1 MECSL
6 GMVGECKAVGDD
18 FQEHVSESRI
28 ASIRL
33 SSKRRGDGLHQ
44 DMDNISSLQVH
55 RKCVS
60 LYTSNSLVER
70 VEKRRLSK
78 EFSEARLAK
87 QLRSDAP
94 TDGCGAKFDFRKQ
107 CLYCLTPIPCIL
119 PCEYDVKIPI
129 SRRKSAYLVCTDF
142 VKYGTQLLSR

>member
-1 MECSL
+1 MKWSAHWEGL
-6 GMVGECKAVGDD
+6 VRVRQLVGDD
-18 FQEHVSESRI
+18 FQENVSESRV

-55 RKCVS
+55 RKSV
-60 LYTSNSLVER
+60 LFYTSYSLVER
-70 VEKRRLSK
+70 VEKRRLNK

-87 QLRSDAP
+87 QLRADAP
-94 TDGCGAKFDFRKQ
+94 ADGCGDKFDFRKH
-107 CLYCLTPIPCIL
+107 CLYYFTPTPCIL

-129 SRRKSAYLVCTDF
+129 SRRKSAY
-142 VKYGTQLLSR
+142 